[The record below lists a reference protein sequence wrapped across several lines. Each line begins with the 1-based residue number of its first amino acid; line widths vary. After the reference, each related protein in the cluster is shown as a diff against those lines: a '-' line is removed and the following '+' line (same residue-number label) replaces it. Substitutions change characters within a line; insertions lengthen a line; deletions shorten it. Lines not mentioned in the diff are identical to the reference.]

1 MKAAPDLH
9 HRSIKRQAKKNSSA
23 DLKIR
28 FLELQRLRLMVRL
41 AECGRFAGAADGA
54 DSESSGIC
62 ANTARGAESRARLH

>member
-1 MKAAPDLH
+1 MKAAPNLPN
-9 HRSIKRQAKKNSSA
+9 RSLKRQAKKNSSA

-62 ANTARGAESRARLH
+62 ANTARGAEPGAGLH